1 MKRTYTLF
9 LKDILEAMEKIEQ
22 FTGETSFDEFVQD
35 DMRASAVVRKLEIIG
50 EAAKNIPSAVRRRY
64 PDVPWSSMARMRDRL
79 THGYWAVDYEIVWK
93 VIRAELP
100 ALKPRIQEIY
110 RKELKHDG

>member
-1 MKRTYTLF
+1 
-9 LKDILEAMEKIEQ
+9 
-22 FTGETSFDEFVQD
+22 
-35 DMRASAVVRKLEIIG
+35 
-50 EAAKNIPSAVRRRY
+50 
-64 PDVPWSSMARMRDRL
+64 MRDRL